1 MTASFVVVGAHILD
15 VLVRPVDAVPPGQSS
30 VLVEEAAITPAG
42 TAAGTAVGLARLGLP
57 VATAGV
63 VGTDLIGTVLLGQML
78 AEGVDVGHV
87 RREAGAATSVSVL
100 PIRSNGERP
109 ALHLAG
115 ANALLGPADI
125 PWHRIQAG
133 DFVHVG
139 GCDRLPA
146 SAGGLVPDT
155 LRRARDRGATTSMD
169 VLAPGSADVFRQV
182 SAALPYVDYF
192 LPNAEQAL
200 ALTGA
205 ADLADAARVLLAAGT
220 GTAVITRGADGC
232 TLFAPDRTV
241 HRAAIPVH
249 AVDTTGCGDAFT
261 AGFLSALARGDTPD
275 AALGIAVAAGAVVAT
290 GLGSNA
296 NLRDMTQLERLA
308 AAGAARS
315 NEEGR
320 R

>member
-42 TAAGTAVGLARLGLP
+42 TAAGTAVGLARLGQQ

-63 VGTDLIGTVLLGQML
+63 VGTDLIGTVLLGQMA
-78 AEGVDVGHV
+78 AEGVDVSHV
-87 RREAGAATSVSVL
+87 RREPGACTSVSVL

-115 ANALLGPADI
+115 ANALLRPSDI
-125 PWHRIQAG
+125 PWDLVKSG

-146 SAGGLVPDT
+146 SAGDLVPDT
-155 LRRARDRGATTSMD
+155 LRRARDRGATTSLD
-169 VLAPGSADVFRQV
+169 VLAPGSADAFRQV

-205 ADLADAARVLLAAGT
+205 ASLAEAARALLGAGT

-232 TLFAPDRTV
+232 SLFGHDRTV
-241 HRAAIPVH
+241 HQAAIAVP

-275 AALGIAVAAGAVVAT
+275 AAVAVAVAAGAVVAT

-296 NLRDMTQLERLA
+296 HLRNMTQLDKLA
-308 AAGAARS
+308 ASGKTRPHQ
-315 NEEGR
+315 EGSQ
-320 R
+320 